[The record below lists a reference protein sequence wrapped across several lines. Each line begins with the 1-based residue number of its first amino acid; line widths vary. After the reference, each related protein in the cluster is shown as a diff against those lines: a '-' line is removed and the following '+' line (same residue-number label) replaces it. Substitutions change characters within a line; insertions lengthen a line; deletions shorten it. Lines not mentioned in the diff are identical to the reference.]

1 MDYDPDSPEARAAM
15 SQPVGVAT
23 ICPSPTNPRKSFDPD
38 NHTEMVDSVRKLG
51 VLQPIVVRPWPADYP
66 WTGDMPLYELVAGER
81 RWRAAKDAGIK
92 LIPATVRHL
101 SNEEVLEIQVI
112 ENLHRDDLNA
122 IEEARGFETM
132 MKTCGYSADQLA
144 EKIGKSRGYIYGR
157 LKLCSLGERAI
168 EAYCAGEIDKSVA
181 LLLAR
186 VPLPLQDEALEKVT
200 AHNMN
205 HRSAADFIRER
216 YMLDLREAPFP
227 FDTLETVHGHCQD
240 CPKRTG
246 NQPELYRD
254 VRSADICTDPT
265 CYGEK
270 RTFNLARMTAEAQR
284 AGRRV
289 ATPEEAN
296 KIMPYASATHAYGG
310 YAPMDAPWY
319 GQVVDGKYK
328 TPREL
333 ITTPYGMDHPD
344 VLLVPNPANGRL
356 VEVIKESALRAA
368 LRQRQTAEAAESPAT
383 SEAERQPSAQTE
395 REKQAKAEAAY
406 RLAIFE
412 AIDAEIVAKG
422 VPLPEDN
429 RRLIARQFWARLG
442 YDAQARLARHWLPD
456 EIFDNDAQRA
466 AAVDVEK
473 MDSNALNR
481 FIFLCALVGMLDV
494 PHHTHNIETPSQLT
508 DCARRFGL
516 DPAAIKAGLDTPK
529 KPKTSKKPAPKTAS
543 TPNQAVLAL
552 GKEEAAQADGAEQ
565 AARASEAEALPAGE
579 DEQAAGAARHEK
591 PKKSGRASPA
601 GGKGKTTP
609 LNPNTQTNAATAA

>member
-1 MDYDPDSPEARAAM
+1 MDYDPESPEARAAM

-38 NHTEMVDSVRKLG
+38 KHTEMVDSVRKLG

-81 RWRAAKDAGIK
+81 RWRAAKDAGLK

-122 IEEARGFETM
+122 IEEARGFETT
-132 MKTCGYSADQLA
+132 MKTCGYTADQLA
-144 EKIGKSRGYIYGR
+144 KKIGKSRGYIYGR
-157 LKLCSLGERAI
+157 LKLCALGERAT

-186 VPLPLQDEALEKVT
+186 VPLPLQDDALEKVT

-270 RTFNLARMTAEAQR
+270 RTFNLVRMTADAQR
-284 AGRRV
+284 AGRKV
-289 ATPEEAN
+289 ATPEDAK
-296 KIMPYASATHAYGG
+296 KIMPYGDTRHACGG
-310 YAPMDAPWY
+310 YAPMDSQWY

-333 ITTPYGMDHPD
+333 ITAPYGMGHPD
-344 VLLVPNPANGRL
+344 VLLVPHPATGRL
-356 VEVIKESALRAA
+356 VEVIKESALRTAIKERMPAEQAA
-368 LRQRQTAEAAESPAT
+368 ASTPNPDT
-383 SEAERQPSAQTE
+383 SAHTERQKAT
-395 REKQAKAEAAY
+395 KAEAAY
-406 RLAIFE
+406 RMALFE
-412 AIDAEIVAKG
+412 AIDGEILLKG
-422 VPLPEDN
+422 VPLPEEN

-456 EIFDNDAQRA
+456 GIFDNDAQRA

-494 PHHTHNIETPSQLT
+494 PHYTNNIETPSQLT

-516 DPAAIKAGLDTPK
+516 DPAAIKAGLDAPK
-529 KPKTSKKPAPKTAS
+529 KPKTSKKSAPKTAS
-543 TPNQAVLAL
+543 TPNQAALAI
-552 GKEEAAQADGAEQ
+552 GEDGAAQADGAEQ
-565 AARASEAEALPAGE
+565 AARAGEAEALPAGE

-609 LNPNTQTNAATAA
+609 LNPKTQTNAATAA